1 MSNEPAIVIGDL
13 DLPSDGEALQRV
25 WLLRLLRLICLAPL
39 MARLLRTQIPARTF
53 SVA

>member
-1 MSNEPAIVIGDL
+1 MSNEPAIIIGDL

-25 WLLRLLRLICLAPL
+25 WLLRLICLAPL
-39 MARLLRTQIPARTF
+39 MALLLRTQIPARTL

>member
-1 MSNEPAIVIGDL
+1 MSNEPAIVISDL
-13 DLPSDGEALQRV
+13 DLPSDGKALQRV
-25 WLLRLLRLICLAPL
+25 WLLRLICLAPL

>member
-1 MSNEPAIVIGDL
+1 MSNEPAIVKGDL

-25 WLLRLLRLICLAPL
+25 WLLRLISLAPL